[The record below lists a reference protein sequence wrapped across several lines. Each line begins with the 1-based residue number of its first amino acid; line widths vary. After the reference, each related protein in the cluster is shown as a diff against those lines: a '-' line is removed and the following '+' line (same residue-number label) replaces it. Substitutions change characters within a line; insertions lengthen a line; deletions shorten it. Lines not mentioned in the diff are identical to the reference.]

1 MVIRS
6 HEVKHQGYQVEHNGR
21 CVTIFSAP
29 NYWYGVYSWNRCCV
43 NTVFVH
49 LAPFSSVAL
58 TLISILY
65 FGALCVI
72 SDSVGNKGAYINVT
86 PETEKGYKLDYVQF
100 DAVEHP
106 KTQPYSNKFRGG
118 F

>member
-1 MVIRS
+1 M
-6 HEVKHQGYQVEHNGR
+6 
-21 CVTIFSAP
+21 P
-29 NYWYGVYSWNRCCV
+29 
-43 NTVFVH
+43 
-49 LAPFSSVAL
+49 
-58 TLISILY
+58 ISKLY
-65 FGALCVI
+65 FYVLCSI

>member
-6 HEVKHQGYQVEHNGR
+6 HEVKQQGYQVEHNGR

-29 NYWYGVYSWNRCCV
+29 NYWYGVYSLDRCRV
-43 NTVFVH
+43 NTVFIQ
-49 LAPFSSVAL
+49 LALFSPIAPL
-58 TLISILY
+58 LISILC
-65 FGALCVI
+65 FGTLRII

-106 KTQPYSNKFRGG
+106 KTQPYANKFRGG